1 MSEPRNSSKS
11 DAAPPNPGAVM
22 DVQEANAKY
31 LLPAEQQVPKGY
43 KQTEVGVIPE
53 DWELA
58 SIEDVAQITTG
69 SKNTQDKI
77 EDGEYPFFVRS
88 QTVEHINSYSY
99 DGEAVLTAGDGV
111 GTGKVFHYIRGK
123 FDAHQRVYRISEFSS
138 RLNGYFFYLYF
149 SNHFYNR
156 IMQMTAKSSVDSV
169 RREMIAKML
178 IPLPPTKA
186 EQEAIAEALSDADAL
201 IEALEQLVA
210 KKRQL
215 KQGAMQELLTGKR
228 RLPGFET
235 KLGVKITEIGTIPID
250 WEYLQIADFIDL
262 LTGFPFPSSKY
273 SMSGI
278 RLLRGSNV
286 KRGITDWSDDGTAYW
301 PSATSELKKYLLK
314 SGDIVIAMDG
324 SLVGRSFAM
333 LSDCDLPALLLQRV
347 ARIRP
352 AVIDQKYLKE
362 WICSPR
368 FTDHCDAVK
377 TVTAIPHISPA
388 DIRSFQITIPPT
400 KAEQIAIAQIL
411 TDMDAEITV
420 LDTKLTK
427 ARAVKQGMMQQLL
440 TGKIRLVVN
449 PKPIIDN

>member
-1 MSEPRNSSKS
+1 MSKPRNSSNS
-11 DAAPPNPGAVM
+11 DATVSNSELVM
-22 DVQEANAKY
+22 DVREANAQY
-31 LLPAEQQVPKGY
+31 LLPAERQIPKGY

-201 IEALEQLVA
+201 IEALEQLIA

-228 RLPGFET
+228 RLAGFIGEWSI
-235 KLGVKITEIGTIPID
+235 KRLGE
-250 WEYLQIADFIDL
+250 IADIDSDNLGSDTDPSLNFNYISLEDVDKGVIRSYSEHVFQTAPSRARRKLRMADILVSTVRPNLMSHLLFLAEKGHWICSTGFSVVRCRQEVSSPAYVYFHLFANAVTKQIETL
-262 LTGFPFPSSKY
+262 LTGSNYPAINSGDVRSLMIPFPTY
-273 SMSGI
+273 
-278 RLLRGSNV
+278 
-286 KRGITDWSDDGTAYW
+286 
-301 PSATSELKKYLLK
+301 
-314 SGDIVIAMDG
+314 
-324 SLVGRSFAM
+324 
-333 LSDCDLPALLLQRV
+333 
-347 ARIRP
+347 
-352 AVIDQKYLKE
+352 KE
-362 WICSPR
+362 Q
-368 FTDHCDAVK
+368 T
-377 TVTAIPHISPA
+377 
-388 DIRSFQITIPPT
+388 
-400 KAEQIAIAQIL
+400 AIAQIL
-411 TDMDAEITV
+411 TDMDAEITE
-420 LDTKLTK
+420 LESKLSK
-427 ARAVKQGMMQQLL
+427 ARAFKQGMMQQLL

-449 PKPIIDN
+449 PKPIIDNGYKRDGPIES